1 MLKKFVEIMASK
13 GSGRMEDVSVYF
25 INLFRFPR
33 CILEDAML
41 SRFGLWKISVCDVL
55 VF

>member
-33 CILEDAML
+33 CILADAM

-55 VF
+55 MF